1 MIYLIYVT
9 IISYIL
15 ERKDEY
21 VSKAEKLIKNFLNSQ
36 KIFEWSKLVVLLS
49 LLNYE
54 KQEKQGSKVRFFNQS
69 LIHTILMHCP
79 HPENYIKG
87 GTLKAVKQTLK
98 EVGLI

>member
-1 MIYLIYVT
+1 M
-9 IISYIL
+9 
-15 ERKDEY
+15 
-21 VSKAEKLIKNFLNSQ
+21 SKAEKLIEKFLNSQ
-36 KIFEWSKLVVLLS
+36 KTFEWSELVVLLS

-54 KQEKQGSKVRFFNQS
+54 KQEKQGSRVRFFNES
-69 LIHTILMHCP
+69 LNHTILMHRP